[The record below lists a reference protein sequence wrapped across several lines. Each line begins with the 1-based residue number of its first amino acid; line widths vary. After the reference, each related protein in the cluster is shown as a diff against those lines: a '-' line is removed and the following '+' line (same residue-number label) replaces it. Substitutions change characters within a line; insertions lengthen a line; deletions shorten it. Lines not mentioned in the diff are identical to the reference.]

1 MHVLFIPSWYP
12 AYPGDMAGCFF
23 REQARALLDHGIKVG
38 VLTPAFRSLSR
49 WQALFEGGWGLQAEQ
64 DEGIETLRF
73 HGVRA
78 FSWSHALNMRFW
90 ERTGL
95 YAFET
100 YQRRFGRPDV
110 LHVHAMIFGL
120 AWAAAIR
127 RRHDIPF
134 VVTEHSSEFLRN
146 EIKEPLLA
154 YLTKQAAHA
163 SRLFA
168 VSRALCSSV
177 QSQVPAPI
185 GGTWTAMPNMVSS
198 RFDTVLRDAGAVQAG
213 RQHRRLLSIAGLHAN
228 KGHNHLLQALR
239 LATDAGGEFRLR
251 IGGSGPQE
259 RPLRQLA
266 ADLGLADRV
275 TFLGHCTR
283 EQVVQEMT
291 LADAL
296 VISSNHETFGVVAIE
311 ALMSGTPVV
320 STRCGG
326 PEDIIE
332 EGRDGY
338 LVAKNDPTALAQG
351 LLRLSREQTRFDPGE
366 LRQRCVARFAEA
378 AFARRHAEVY
388 EEVVACASIGS
399 QV

>member
-1 MHVLFIPSWYP
+1 M
-12 AYPGDMAGCFF
+12 
-23 REQARALLDHGIKVG
+23 
-38 VLTPAFRSLSR
+38 
-49 WQALFEGGWGLQAEQ
+49 
-64 DEGIETLRF
+64 
-73 HGVRA
+73 
-78 FSWSHALNMRFW
+78 
-90 ERTGL
+90 
-95 YAFET
+95 
-100 YQRRFGRPDV
+100 
-110 LHVHAMIFGL
+110 
-120 AWAAAIR
+120 
-127 RRHDIPF
+127 
-134 VVTEHSSEFLRN
+134 
-146 EIKEPLLA
+146 
-154 YLTKQAAHA
+154 
-163 SRLFA
+163 
-168 VSRALCSSV
+168 
-177 QSQVPAPI
+177 
-185 GGTWTAMPNMVSS
+185 
-198 RFDTVLRDAGAVQAG
+198 
-213 RQHRRLLSIAGLHAN
+213 
-228 KGHNHLLQALR
+228 
-239 LATDAGGEFRLR
+239 
-251 IGGSGPQE
+251 
-259 RPLRQLA
+259 RQLA